1 MSCVF
6 RWRPSRCTSRGEEHG
21 GLPPD
26 VAKTKDSGLTSTQDV
41 AYTNDNTMARLH
53 TETIPTSTLAA
64 TARVVDGFVTTQS
77 DHSGIS
83 SSFTRAYTAPGITR
97 TATDGLGNT
106 RIPA

>member
-1 MSCVF
+1 MRS
-6 RWRPSRCTSRGEEHG
+6 
-21 GLPPD
+21 PPD
-26 VAKTKDSGLTSTQDV
+26 VSKTKDSGLTSTQSI
-41 AYTNDNTMARLH
+41 AYTGDNSMARLH

-83 SSFTRAYTAPGITR
+83 SSFTRAYTATGITQ
-97 TATDGLGNT
+97 TATDGRGNT